1 MQTGRIRQCIMYRMA
16 QRCVDIMNV
25 KNVENKICGATDI
38 ALTELGH
45 KQAVETGKKILEQ
58 GIKADEIL
66 YSPLIRAKDTAL
78 HIAEITGIPAR
89 EEARLK
95 EQNFGK
101 YESTP
106 RDGAE
111 FREAKK
117 QFVNCYEGGESM
129 LHLAQ
134 RIYNLLDEVAASDK
148 TYILVAHNGIARV
161 VQSYFY
167 EMTNEE
173 YAAFGVSPEWRTFM
187 LGKRKGKQ
195 RREYVR
201 DYVLYDL
208 ETTGISSLYDE
219 VIEISAVKVRN
230 GKIVDEFSE
239 LVNPGRP
246 IPYAASSVNN
256 ISDKMVENARSFE
269 KVLPE
274 FLAFAGDDVLAG
286 HNIAGFDMKFLYRD
300 CEKYFGQ
307 TLTNDYIDTLAIAKL
322 CFPEWK
328 HRKLSDLAEHYGI
341 STKGAHRALADCRMN
356 QQVFELMA
364 KESGGTSAKQTE
376 EKICPR
382 CGLALKKRNGRF
394 GGFWGCTGFPD
405 CRYTENV

>member
-1 MQTGRIRQCIMYRMA
+1 
-16 QRCVDIMNV
+16 
-25 KNVENKICGATDI
+25 
-38 ALTELGH
+38 
-45 KQAVETGKKILEQ
+45 
-58 GIKADEIL
+58 
-66 YSPLIRAKDTAL
+66 
-78 HIAEITGIPAR
+78 
-89 EEARLK
+89 
-95 EQNFGK
+95 
-101 YESTP
+101 
-106 RDGAE
+106 
-111 FREAKK
+111 
-117 QFVNCYEGGESM
+117 
-129 LHLAQ
+129 
-134 RIYNLLDEVAASDK
+134 
-148 TYILVAHNGIARV
+148 
-161 VQSYFY
+161 
-167 EMTNEE
+167 
-173 YAAFGVSPEWRTFM
+173 M

-195 RREYVR
+195 RREYVP

-328 HRKLSDLAEHYGI
+328 HRKLSDLAEHYGMSPNYFSSMFKKEMSRSAVNYITELRINQARELLYHSELSVVDI
-341 STKGAHRALADCRMN
+341 SKKVGYEDSQYFFR
-356 QQVFELMA
+356 VFKKYLGMTPLQYRE
-364 KESGGTSAKQTE
+364 ESRK
-376 EKICPR
+376 
-382 CGLALKKRNGRF
+382 
-394 GGFWGCTGFPD
+394 
-405 CRYTENV
+405 

>member
-1 MQTGRIRQCIMYRMA
+1 MGQVYFVRHGQTIW
-16 QRCVDIMNV
+16 
-25 KNVENKICGATDI
+25 NVENKICGATDI

-134 RIYNLLDEVAASDK
+134 RIYNLLDEVAVSDK

-173 YAAFGVSPEWRTFM
+173 YAAFGV
-187 LGKRKGKQ
+187 
-195 RREYVR
+195 
-201 DYVLYDL
+201 
-208 ETTGISSLYDE
+208 
-219 VIEISAVKVRN
+219 AN
-230 GKIVDEFSE
+230 C
-239 LVNPGRP
+239 
-246 IPYAASSVNN
+246 
-256 ISDKMVENARSFE
+256 
-269 KVLPE
+269 
-274 FLAFAGDDVLAG
+274 AGQ
-286 HNIAGFDMKFLYRD
+286 I
-300 CEKYFGQ
+300 
-307 TLTNDYIDTLAIAKL
+307 
-322 CFPEWK
+322 
-328 HRKLSDLAEHYGI
+328 
-341 STKGAHRALADCRMN
+341 
-356 QQVFELMA
+356 
-364 KESGGTSAKQTE
+364 
-376 EKICPR
+376 
-382 CGLALKKRNGRF
+382 
-394 GGFWGCTGFPD
+394 
-405 CRYTENV
+405 